1 MDRCFSCKFH
11 TRMAI
16 DGPIGCIHLIR
27 LATNRGRNIPVDSV
41 CCLGGPVNDG
51 LREHLKFNPKSWFVA
66 KTG

>member
-1 MDRCFSCKFH
+1 
-11 TRMAI
+11 MAI